1 MDANVNDIIYGDNLS
16 HFTENDFL
24 DLAIA
29 ALDQVSGKDIAKVV
43 DTLQRLQSQR
53 SIYSTLLEP
62 EGHR

>member
-1 MDANVNDIIYGDNLS
+1 MNLNPNDVIYGDNLS

-29 ALDQVSGKDIAKVV
+29 ALDQVSGTDVAKVV
-43 DTLQRLQSQR
+43 DTLQRLQRQR
-53 SIYSTLLEP
+53 SIYSTLLQP